1 MYYRKSPVFLLDMR
15 RQKHRRLRA
24 TIGLAVGYDISRMG
38 SKIDFEKNPMVRNL
52 ASVYKAPATTR
63 ARRVS
68 ILSLVAHGM
77 HRYHYKRTWVQEM
90 FGVSNSQIEN
100 ARIHG
105 NLYGPGAD
113 AVSFSRAK
121 KNFAEGPTLAK

>member
-1 MYYRKSPVFLLDMR
+1 
-15 RQKHRRLRA
+15 
-24 TIGLAVGYDISRMG
+24 MG

-100 ARIHG
+100 ARIHA